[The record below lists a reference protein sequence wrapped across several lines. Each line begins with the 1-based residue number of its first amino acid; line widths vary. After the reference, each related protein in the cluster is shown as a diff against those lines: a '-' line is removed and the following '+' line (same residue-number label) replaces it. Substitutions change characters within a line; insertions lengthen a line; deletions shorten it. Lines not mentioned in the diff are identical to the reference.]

1 MRWRSCA
8 KWAPALRFDH
18 DITTDTHDT
27 KEQAE
32 AVCSM
37 LRQWG
42 LGGQGNWFPVETWTE
57 PVEQEAPNK

>member
-1 MRWRSCA
+1 MSTQQTNENPRPQLADAIGSVRWRSCA

-42 LGGQGNWFPVETWTE
+42 LGG
-57 PVEQEAPNK
+57 